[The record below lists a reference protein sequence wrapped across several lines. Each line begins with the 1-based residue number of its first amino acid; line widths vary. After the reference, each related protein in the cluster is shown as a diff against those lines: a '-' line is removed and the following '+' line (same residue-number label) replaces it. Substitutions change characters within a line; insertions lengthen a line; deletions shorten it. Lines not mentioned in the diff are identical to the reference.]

1 MHIYIEQNN
10 KKLNKKFK
18 GKAKKLLSELG
29 VNPQA
34 VLIVRNDELVTED
47 EVLTDK
53 DEVKLLS
60 VVSGG

>member
-1 MHIYIEQNN
+1 MRIYIEQEN

-18 GKAKKLLSELG
+18 GKAKKLLAELG
-29 VNPQA
+29 VNSQA
-34 VLIVRNDELVTED
+34 VLIVKNGELVTED
-47 EVLTDK
+47 EALVDK